1 MIASL
6 PLAPGSAGSG
16 TGTGARATVAEQP
29 PVLTSRQAHGISI
42 VVQFLDA
49 FNARNFKRALGSFA
63 TDPRYERYVAVSDC
77 DYRNHRS
84 VSFRGRR
91 SVAAWLR
98 QRFAD
103 RDRLTVRSVRL
114 LTTDPPSTYD
124 KGAAVEYTR
133 RTSETL
139 RALGFPNGIQPQL
152 ATKIPLTWQG
162 PVRIVVFANAGND
175 SACRPAPAP

>member
-1 MIASL
+1 VIASL

-16 TGTGARATVAEQP
+16 TGTDARATVTEQP

-91 SVAAWLR
+91 SVK
-98 QRFAD
+98 
-103 RDRLTVRSVRL
+103 S
-114 LTTDPPSTYD
+114 
-124 KGAAVEYTR
+124 
-133 RTSETL
+133 
-139 RALGFPNGIQPQL
+139 
-152 ATKIPLTWQG
+152 
-162 PVRIVVFANAGND
+162 
-175 SACRPAPAP
+175 